1 VPGHRDVIQ
10 DQFTKQAV
18 PFSNAPGIR
27 DEEALAL
34 VVDAVAAGPEDTVLD
49 VACGPG
55 LVVSAFARVVRRAIG
70 VDVTPAMLARAQS
83 LARERGLQN
92 VEWVQADAPPLPIV
106 DGAFSVVV
114 SRFAFHHLSDPA
126 AVLADM
132 TRACRRGGRVAVVDL
147 LASSDPVK
155 AAAMNRM
162 ERLRDPSHA
171 RALDLAELS
180 TLFPAVGLPE
190 PRASFYRL
198 RAEVEGVLARSFPAP
213 GDADRIRAMFVESL
227 TGDTLGLGTHRK
239 GDELRFAYPVAIL
252 VAERS

>member
-1 VPGHRDVIQ
+1 MPNHRDLIR

-18 PFSNAPGIR
+18 PFSTAPGIR

-34 VVDAVAAGPEDTVLD
+34 LVDAVAAGAEDIALD

-55 LVVSAFARVVRRAIG
+55 LVVNALGRVTRRAVG
-70 VDVTPAMLARAQS
+70 VDVTPAMLARAGA
-83 LARERGLQN
+83 LAREHGLRN
-92 VEWVQADAPPLPIV
+92 VEWVLADAPPLPV
-106 DGAFSVVV
+106 ADAAFSIVT

-132 TRACRRGGRVAVVDL
+132 KRACRPGGRVAVVDL
-147 LASSDPVK
+147 LASPDPVK
-155 AAAMNRM
+155 AAALNEM
-162 ERLRDPSHA
+162 ECLRDPSHV

-180 TLFPAVGLPE
+180 ALFPAVGLPE

-198 RAEVEGVLARSFPAP
+198 RAEVEAVLARSFPNP
-213 GDADRIRAMFVESL
+213 GDADRVRQIFADSV
-227 TGDTLGLGTHRK
+227 DDDALGLGTHRK

-252 VAERS
+252 VADRP